1 MHIKSNH
8 TFKRLYEY
16 LNKKLRYRDLVSG
29 LINLHYEIRICQKT
43 YNRVTMTVYV
53 KCVVWFNV
61 HKTLHVRGQ
70 WKYKNS
76 CSWAG
81 MSYSAVAP
89 RRHSG
94 GLSYANV
101 CTRGWPQRWC
111 FSPVCVE
118 VEQMLWLKHSKA
130 WWLVWPQFLSLK
142 ELSWYSQVFSFYGQ
156 NSFSEKL
163 CYQQSWKFKNQA
175 QQLLYKLITSV
186 FSISNFFY
194 LQNFSWKEICLWF
207 TCANVALGLPKIPFS
222 E

>member
-1 MHIKSNH
+1 M
-8 TFKRLYEY
+8 
-16 LNKKLRYRDLVSG
+16 
-29 LINLHYEIRICQKT
+29 INLHYEIRICQKT
-43 YNRVTMTVYV
+43 YNRVTMTVHV
-53 KCVVWFNV
+53 KCVVPFNE

-70 WKYKNS
+70 WKSKNS

-89 RRHSG
+89 RRHGG

-142 ELSWYSQVFSFYGQ
+142 ELSWYSQVF
-156 NSFSEKL
+156 
-163 CYQQSWKFKNQA
+163 A
-175 QQLLYKLITSV
+175 
-186 FSISNFFY
+186 SIF
-194 LQNFSWKEICLWF
+194 FSWTEFLFWKIVLATKLEIQKPSP
-207 TCANVALGLPKIPFS
+207 TIVI
-222 E
+222 